1 MGITARFLKTSET
14 LSFYKVS
21 ARLLPKW
28 ATLNPCAKQ
37 CAFCHAKRQ
46 RGISAVFEILR
57 AAQNDKEGGYYGMFR
72 RTGWLLVAVGTIV
85 SLLAFV
91 ARWRAEVLN
100 RRVAIALDGE
110 QLLQVSTDTGIAFSQ
125 ILQQMKKAG
134 ATAVALNEQTVDDLF
149 RSGQLS
155 WELYPK
161 FPSPIVRAASVQVV
175 ERLRRS
181 AGAIQTTPS
190 LWRTVYTPSRK
201 KLLDTLRTSKGVLVY
216 AYTDTGG
223 AVGFSVPVSPSNFAQ
238 MSVGIDPVLAKQV
251 SAAGLSVIAR
261 LSNSPACTPLRIQ
274 RSLAEVRRAGA
285 KAVIFSGDEV
295 LGFRALL
302 PLTAQ
307 TMRQHGLLY
316 GSVEFGKQKGDERLT
331 RLMLDRVVRVHSVT
345 AAEMSTLSLGDLLER
360 FTRAVRE
367 RNIRLCYVRLPSGID
382 EQPLQGMARFL
393 AQLRLSLQ
401 QAGYR
406 VGEPRPFTDP
416 EVPAWIWWLSGGSA
430 LTAGVLLLERL
441 FARQHSA
448 WLAVAA
454 FAAGLVLAYAVG
466 ETGRKACALAAAV
479 AFPSLGFVLVDVFK
493 PGRWPVSYALATFA
507 WLTLF
512 SLVGGLHVVALL
524 ASLPFIVKANQFAGI
539 KLAHLLPVLAVGWGY
554 ALDTVNATSFADARE
569 RIRRRWRQIT
579 GYPVTVG
586 LVVAVLLALGLLA
599 LVLMRTG
606 NEPGI
611 GVSAIEMKMRETL
624 ERYLLARPRTKEFL
638 VGHPALVLA
647 LAMSAAGIGRR
658 AWIPLLLVGVI
669 GQASVVNT
677 LCHIHT
683 PLALSL
689 PRILLGW
696 LLGAI
701 IGTLAFVAI
710 RWWTKRVQ
718 A

>member
-1 MGITARFLKTSET
+1 MS
-14 LSFYKVS
+14 
-21 ARLLPKW
+21 
-28 ATLNPCAKQ
+28 
-37 CAFCHAKRQ
+37 
-46 RGISAVFEILR
+46 
-57 AAQNDKEGGYYGMFR
+57 R
-72 RTGWLLVAVGTIV
+72 RIGWLLLAVGTGV
-85 SLLAFV
+85 SLLAFA
-91 ARWRAEVLN
+91 ARWRAEALN
-100 RRVAIALDGE
+100 KRVGIALDGE
-110 QLLQVSTDTGIAFSQ
+110 QLLQASADTGIAFSQ
-125 ILQQMKKAG
+125 ILQQMKKAW
-134 ATAVALNEQTVDDLF
+134 ATAVALNEQTVEDLF

-161 FPSPIVRAASVQVV
+161 FPSPIVRAASVEVV

-181 AGAIQTTPS
+181 AGAIQMTPS

-201 KLLDTLRTSKGVLVY
+201 KLLDTLRASKGVLVY

-223 AVGFSVPVSPSNFAQ
+223 AVGFSVPVPASIFSQ
-238 MSVGIDPVLAKQV
+238 ISVGIDPMLAKQV
-251 SAAGLSVIAR
+251 STAGLSVIAR
-261 LSNSPACTPLRIQ
+261 VNNSPACTPVRVERTLT
-274 RSLAEVRRAGA
+274 EVQRAGA

-307 TMRQHGLLY
+307 TMRQLGLLY
-316 GSVEFGKQKGDERLT
+316 GSVEFGKQKGDEQLT
-331 RLMLDRVVRVHSVT
+331 RLLLDRMVRVHSVT
-345 AAEMSTLSLGDLLER
+345 AAEMSTLNPGDLLER
-360 FTRAVRE
+360 YTRAVRE
-367 RNIRLCYVRLPSGID
+367 RNIRLCYVRLPSGIE
-382 EQPLQGMARFL
+382 EQPLQGMARFVT
-393 AQLRLSLQ
+393 QLRLSLQ
-401 QAGYR
+401 EAGYPI
-406 VGEPRPFTDP
+406 GEPHPFTEP
-416 EVPAWIWWLSGGSA
+416 AVPAWIWWITGGSA
-430 LTAGVLLLERL
+430 LVAGVILMERL
-441 FARQHSA
+441 LAQQHSA

-454 FAAGLVLAYAVG
+454 FAAGVIVAYAGG
-466 ETGRKACALAAAV
+466 ETGRKACALVAAV
-479 AFPSLGFVLVDVFK
+479 AFPSLGFLLVDVFK
-493 PGRWPVSYALATFA
+493 PGRLPVLHALATFA

-512 SLVGGLHVVALL
+512 SLAGGLHVVALL
-524 ASLPFIVKANQFAGI
+524 ASLPFMVKANQFAGI

-554 ALDTVNATSFADARE
+554 ALDTVNATSLADARE
-569 RIRRRWRQIT
+569 RIRQRWRQIM

-586 LVVAVLLALGLLA
+586 LAVAVLLALGLLA
-599 LVLMRTG
+599 LVLVRTG
-606 NEPGI
+606 NEPGV
-611 GVSAIEMKMRETL
+611 GVSDLEMKMRVLL

-647 LAMSAAGIGRR
+647 LTMSAAGIGRR
-658 AWIPLLLVGVI
+658 AWIPLLLLGVI